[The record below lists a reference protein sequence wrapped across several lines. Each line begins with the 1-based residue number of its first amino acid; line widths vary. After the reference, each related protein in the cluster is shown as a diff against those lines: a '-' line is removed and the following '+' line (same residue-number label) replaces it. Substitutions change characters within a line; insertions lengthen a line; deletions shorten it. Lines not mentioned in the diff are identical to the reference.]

1 MEQGKFSLQ
10 QEAPEQVD
18 MLMTSMIDIIFILL
32 AFFVCVTELKKS
44 HLDVDVPQVP
54 TAAPSKQEAPDPLV
68 VDVTADNRIFVD
80 SVEAEDGATL
90 DRMLARAVQEKGS
103 PDDVVVHLA
112 GDRDAKNGTMMV
124 IVSHLSRAGIK
135 RIEFAVQGGG

>member
-1 MEQGKFSLQ
+1 MEAGKFSLQ
-10 QEAPEQVD
+10 EEAPEHVE

-32 AFFVCVTELKKS
+32 AFFVCVTELRKG

-54 TAAPSKQEAPDPLV
+54 TVAQSQQEAPDPLV

-90 DRMLARAVQEKGS
+90 DRLLARAVKKMGS
-103 PDDVVVHLA
+103 ADEVVVHLA
-112 GDRDAKNGTMMV
+112 GDKNAKNGTMMLV
-124 IVSHLSRAGIK
+124 VSHLSRAGIK